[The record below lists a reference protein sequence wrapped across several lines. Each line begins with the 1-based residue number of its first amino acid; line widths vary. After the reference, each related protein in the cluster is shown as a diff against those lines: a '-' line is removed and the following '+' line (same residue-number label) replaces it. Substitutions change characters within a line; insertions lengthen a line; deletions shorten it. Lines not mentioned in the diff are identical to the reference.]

1 MNKIEKGLFLPVHVI
16 PFPLKPELQV
26 HVKLPG
32 ILVHAALESQLSI
45 NEEHSLISRC
55 RKDNLGLKT

>member
-1 MNKIEKGLFLPVHVI
+1 MKRVRSFLPVHVI

-32 ILVHAALESQLSI
+32 VLVHAALESQLSV
-45 NEEHSLISRC
+45 NVEHSLTSRC
-55 RKDNLGLKT
+55 GNDNLELKT